1 MTTTAVY
8 RVSQGP
14 IGLLPPSA
22 ASQGVLLPEN
32 GEGLVEG
39 GITSEPE
46 AMEEAARHL
55 LTGKNPTI
63 FPGPQVLWAW
73 NDHVAGKAKA
83 VLDLAAEVPGVMI
96 IPMPDYRP
104 IYPKID
110 PEAVINPC
118 HPNLT
123 IQHNKIE
130 VCVFIGVHCH
140 YANLSLKMIRAGTNC
155 YTITLCA
162 EAGHEDSMASVP
174 CCDVDKI
181 NRFTETVRRLKRE
194 GLKPL
199 YADNPGIRL
208 TGAQEALA
216 KGRPLPAEALLDVA
230 PAEVNAELYSGL
242 DETAE

>member
-1 MTTTAVY
+1 
-8 RVSQGP
+8 
-14 IGLLPPSA
+14 
-22 ASQGVLLPEN
+22 
-32 GEGLVEG
+32 
-39 GITSEPE
+39 
-46 AMEEAARHL
+46 
-55 LTGKNPTI
+55 
-63 FPGPQVLWAW
+63 
-73 NDHVAGKAKA
+73 
-83 VLDLAAEVPGVMI
+83 
-96 IPMPDYRP
+96 MPDYRP

-123 IQHNKIE
+123 IQFNKIE
-130 VCVFIGVHCH
+130 VCVFVGVHCH

-174 CCDVDKI
+174 CCDVEKI
-181 NRFTETVRRLKRE
+181 KRFTETVRRLKKE
-194 GLKPL
+194 GLKPR
-199 YADNPGIRL
+199 YADSPGIRL

-216 KGRPLPAEALLDVA
+216 MGRPLPPEEPLDVS

>member
-1 MTTTAVY
+1 MTATAVY
-8 RVSQGP
+8 RVNQGP

-22 ASQGVLLPEN
+22 ASQGVLLPED

-39 GITSEPE
+39 AIKSEQE

-73 NDHVAGKAKA
+73 TDHVAEKAKA

-123 IQHNKIE
+123 IQYNKIE
-130 VCVFIGVHCH
+130 VCVFVGVHCH

-174 CCDVDKI
+174 CCDVEKI
-181 NRFTETVRRLKRE
+181 RRFTETVRRLKRE
-194 GLKPL
+194 GLKPR
-199 YADNPGIRL
+199 YADSPGIRL
-208 TGAQEALA
+208 TGAQAALA
-216 KGRPLPAEALLDVA
+216 KGRPRPAEEPLDVA
-230 PAEVNAELYSGL
+230 PAEVNAELYAGL